1 MSIILTEIVQRNRLE
16 VKSKLSLVRSSC
28 TTPVLFIQWKHK
40 QAAANNSVN
49 PGPSDGISDPGHNEE
64 QHLTSEF
71 DGSSKALWTLFG
83 TEAKS
88 YDNARINTLK
98 DDMDGVL
105 IFVCL
110 YSMCLLWT
118 FMLTCD
124 ITHNRL
130 VYFRL
135 RSQHL

>member
-1 MSIILTEIVQRNRLE
+1 MANDP
-16 VKSKLSLVRSSC
+16 
-28 TTPVLFIQWKHK
+28 PVD
-40 QAAANNSVN
+40 
-49 PGPSDGISDPGHNEE
+49 PGPPSGTSNAEHNEE
-64 QHLTSEF
+64 QPRISDF

-110 YSMCLLWT
+110 YSILHAYYGLS
-118 FMLTCD
+118 
-124 ITHNRL
+124 
-130 VYFRL
+130 Y
-135 RSQHL
+135 